1 MSDASEGLTRRINIF
16 ADKTLLAASGA
27 GTHTIPATHARAA
40 VTDTQIVMMRRDSPR
55 RLVAAAAAGLVA
67 GIGLGY
73 FFAQVAALPSPS
85 PALAG
90 MPAVAPP
97 AAQPAAVPVTAK
109 SVVSAPPTPPLRS
122 LASRLAA
129 GNDLLADAT
138 PRFAIQLMVTD
149 ARERVY
155 IENYLAEAGRS
166 VPYEKLFVT
175 ASGTPEAL
183 RLGVLLGPFD
193 SRADAATTL
202 EALPAPLR
210 QFRPFVRTMDAVRD
224 DARRAERT

>member
-1 MSDASEGLTRRINIF
+1 
-16 ADKTLLAASGA
+16 
-27 GTHTIPATHARAA
+27 

-55 RLVAAAAAGLVA
+55 RLVGAAAAGLVA
-67 GIGLGY
+67 GVGIGY
-73 FFAQVAALPSPS
+73 FLAQVAALPSPS
-85 PALAG
+85 PAVAA
-90 MPAVAPP
+90 MPAVAAPAAHPP
-97 AAQPAAVPVTAK
+97 AAQPAAVPVAAT
-109 SVVSAPPTPPLRS
+109 SIVSAPPTPPLRS

-175 ASGTPEAL
+175 ASGSPEAP

-193 SRADAATTL
+193 SRADAGTAL
-202 EALPAPLR
+202 DALPAPLR
-210 QFRPFVRTMDAVRD
+210 QFRPFVRALDAVRD
-224 DARRAERT
+224 DARRAERA